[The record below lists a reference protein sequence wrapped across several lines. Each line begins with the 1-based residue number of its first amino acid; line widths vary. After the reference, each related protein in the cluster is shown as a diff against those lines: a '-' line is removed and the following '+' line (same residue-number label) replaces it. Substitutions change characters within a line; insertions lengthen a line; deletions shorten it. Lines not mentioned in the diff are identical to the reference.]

1 MKKKITAVIQAR
13 LGSTRL
19 PGKTLMTI
27 EGEPLLGHL
36 IKRIKATNYVNDI
49 IIATTVNKRDDAIVE
64 FAKNNNLKFYRGS
77 EEDVLDRFYNACVEF
92 SVDTIVRVTPDCPL
106 LDPRVVDLVIS
117 KYIEGNYDYVSN
129 AIMPTFPDGL
139 DTEVFSF
146 QSLKRAWLEAGR
158 FSEREHVTA
167 YIVKHPDKFSIFNVK
182 RDGEDISRM
191 RWTVDTKKDFEF
203 IREIFSNISSKD
215 DIFFLEDVLDV
226 LNRKPELLKINAGII
241 RNEGY
246 LKSLQKD
253 KDHPAETK
261 SEVHHSAGPKQV
273 CL

>member
-19 PGKTLMTI
+19 PGKTMMTI

-36 IKRIKATNYVNDI
+36 VKRIKATNYVNDI

-64 FAKNNNLKFYRGS
+64 FARSNNLKFYRGS

-106 LDPRVVDLVIS
+106 LDPRVVDIVITR
-117 KYIEGNYDYVSN
+117 YMEGNYDYVSN
-129 AIMPTFPDGL
+129 VIIPTFPDGL
-139 DTEVFSF
+139 DTEVFPF
-146 QSLKRAWLEAGR
+146 KSLKKAWHEAKLL
-158 FSEREHVTA
+158 SEREHVTA
-167 YIVKHPDKFSIFNVK
+167 YIIKHPDKFRLFNV
-182 RDGEDISRM
+182 RREGEDLSGM
-191 RWTVDTKKDFEF
+191 RWTVDTQRDLEF
-203 IREIFSNISSKD
+203 IREIFLNMKSRDGIFYSE
-215 DIFFLEDVLDV
+215 DIIDVLKK
-226 LNRKPELLKINAGII
+226 KPDLTKINAGIT

-253 KDHPAETK
+253 K
-261 SEVHHSAGPKQV
+261 
-273 CL
+273 

>member
-19 PGKTLMTI
+19 PGKTMMTI
-27 EGEPLLGHL
+27 EGHPLLGHL
-36 IKRIKATNYVNDI
+36 VKRIKATNYVNDI

-64 FAKNNNLKFYRGS
+64 FARNNNLKCYRGS

-92 SVDTIVRVTPDCPL
+92 GVDTIVRVTPDCPL
-106 LDPRVVDLVIS
+106 LDPRVVDLVVS
-117 KYIEGNYDYVSN
+117 EYVEGIYDYVSN
-129 AIMPTFPDGL
+129 AILPTFPDGL
-139 DTEVFSF
+139 DIEVFSF
-146 QSLKRAWLEAGR
+146 QTLKKVWLEAEHL
-158 FSEREHVTA
+158 SEREHVTA
-167 YIVKHPDKFSIFNVK
+167 YIVKHPDKFSILNVK
-182 RDGEDISRM
+182 KDGEDLSWM
-191 RWTVDTKKDFEF
+191 RWTVDTQKDFEF
-203 IREIFSNISSKD
+203 IREIFSNISIKD

-246 LKSLQKD
+246 FKSLQKD
-253 KDHPAETK
+253 KEHPAKTK
-261 SEVHHSAGPKQV
+261 NGDHHSVVPKQV